1 MDHNEAVCVHKEDVV
16 YQCSLPGSETAEKVK
31 IEETLATDLKTNLVT
46 NIASVEK
53 NATLLGLYA
62 NINLN
67 DAIDISSAIGLNTSS
82 FLVLTN
88 LEQPEWSTPDEN
100 KPSRSVQ

>member
-1 MDHNEAVCVHKEDVV
+1 MCVHKEDVV
-16 YQCSLPGSETAEKVK
+16 YQCSLPGSETAEKTK
-31 IEETLATDLKTNLVT
+31 IEETLATDLKNNLIT
-46 NIASVEK
+46 NIVSVEK

-67 DAIDISSAIGLNTSS
+67 DATDISLSAGLNTSS

-88 LEQPEWSTPDEN
+88 LEQPEWSTLDKD
-100 KPSRSVQ
+100 KPSRSVL